1 MNGLRDIF
9 FSTNHNSP
17 RSTYSLAR
25 MLILSENDL
34 RRVLNMADVISAV
47 EIGFRALA
55 RGDAAAPSRL
65 HLAIP
70 EEGGVLLE
78 MPARARLGAASNDLK
93 SAVGTK
99 VVTVFENNSAR
110 NIATVQAVYLLL
122 DGETGSPL
130 ALMEGRF
137 ITAIRTAATSALAT
151 RLLATGGPKQLGIYG
166 AGVQAE
172 FHIEAMLQVSEVVT
186 VMIASRTEAKAAAL
200 AERASAAYNVR
211 CETVAPDEAVLR
223 ADLICTCTGS
233 PAPLFEGRMIRPGTH
248 INAVGAFTPA
258 TRELDT
264 EAVRRARL
272 FIDAR
277 EAAGCE
283 AGEIV
288 MPIAEGAIDSAHV
301 KGTLA
306 ELITGEV
313 PGRVSLEEITVFK
326 SSGLAIEDLVTAR
339 LAYERALAEAVGV
352 SVAL

>member
-1 MNGLRDIF
+1 
-9 FSTNHNSP
+9 
-17 RSTYSLAR
+17 
-25 MLILSENDL
+25 MLILTGNDL
-34 RRVLNMADVISAV
+34 RQVLNMADVISAV
-47 EIGFRALA
+47 ESGFRALA
-55 RGDAAAPSRL
+55 RGDAVAPSRL

-70 EEGGVLLE
+70 EASGVLLE
-78 MPARARLGAASNDLK
+78 MPAHAKLESTSGDFK

-99 VVTVFENNSAR
+99 IVSVFENNSAR
-110 NIATVQAVYLLL
+110 NIDTVQAIYLLL

-137 ITAIRTAATSALAT
+137 ITAVRTAATSALAT
-151 RLLATGGPKQLGIYG
+151 RLLATGGPKRLAVFG

-172 FHIEAMLQVSEVVT
+172 FHIEAMLQVSEVEN
-186 VMIASRTEAKAAAL
+186 VMIASRTERKAEAVA
-200 AERASAAYNVR
+200 RRVASAYNIR
-211 CETVAPDEAVLR
+211 CETVAPNQAVLR
-223 ADLICTCTGS
+223 ANLICTCTGS
-233 PAPLFEGRMIRPGTH
+233 PAPLFDGRMIEPGTH

-283 AGEIV
+283 AGEILI
-288 MPIAEGAIDSAHV
+288 PLAEGAIDPSHV

-306 ELITGEV
+306 ELVTRKV
-313 PGRVSLEEITVFK
+313 PGRLLPGDITIFK

-339 LAYERALAEAVGV
+339 LAYERAVAEAVGF
-352 SVAL
+352 SVEL